1 MGEIYFPSCNFTKAS
16 PEAAKRLRAYL
27 KEKMPVAGCCR
38 IDSTSYPAGNTALYF
53 CQACR
58 ETLEAK
64 PENQLI
70 LENLFV
76 WLDRQEDYPW
86 PDYKGLTVNIQDC
99 WRDREHPEI
108 FQGVRSVLQKL
119 NVRAVELT
127 ENRER
132 SFYCGNLHIQPEK
145 PENIALLK
153 RWPDT
158 PLYRLPEDIQ
168 KQLMAEQVEKYTC
181 PLTVAYCNRCTAG
194 ILLGGGRGVH
204 LMELAT
210 GCFAG

>member
-1 MGEIYFPSCNFTKAS
+1 M
-16 PEAAKRLRAYL
+16 
-27 KEKMPVAGCCR
+27 AGCCR

-108 FQGVRSVLQKL
+108 FQGVRSVL
-119 NVRAVELT
+119 
-127 ENRER
+127 
-132 SFYCGNLHIQPEK
+132 
-145 PENIALLK
+145 
-153 RWPDT
+153 
-158 PLYRLPEDIQ
+158 
-168 KQLMAEQVEKYTC
+168 
-181 PLTVAYCNRCTAG
+181 
-194 ILLGGGRGVH
+194 
-204 LMELAT
+204 
-210 GCFAG
+210 